1 MLQFARFAAT
11 RASLAIFT
19 LIMVSFI
26 VFSLMEL
33 VPGDCAERYLSFKSS
48 QGAVITLEDIQAE
61 RVRLGLD
68 KPYLIRWG
76 NWIVNAFQGEFGDS
90 CILRLNISEL
100 LGQKFWLS
108 LGICLASLLLAYLI
122 AIPVGIISATSKNPW
137 TNNGLRLVSY
147 LGLAMPNFLLALMIM
162 LFSTI
167 VFGDTLTG
175 LFSKEF
181 RDAAWSFDRVKDFL
195 SRAWLPIFILAWS
208 ATAFAI
214 QTVRALM
221 SDEVGK
227 LYVVAASARGVTGRT
242 LLWRYPARHALGP
255 IINSLGFDLNRIF
268 NELPIV
274 ALILTLTEAGS
285 TTSRCT
291 GGWDL
296 RTRARRSTAA
306 LRSCLLSF
314 LSCTRSWPASGN
326 VASMASKAH
335 VIRRVISVTSRLGR
349 DSTSIEADT
358 SPARSQPLHNTMKV
372 RSRFPIIDQHSWL
385 AAGTFL
391 STTVRERESWKSAC
405 DARTSRV
412 REW

>member
-11 RASLAIFT
+11 RAGLAIFT

-48 QGAVITLEDIQAE
+48 QGSVITLEDIQAE

-137 TNNGLRLVSY
+137 TNNSLRLVSY

-285 TTSRCT
+285 LLIEALARSNDQQLAGAIIFMLTAAIVGINFVTDIILALTDPRV
-291 GGWDL
+291 
-296 RTRARRSTAA
+296 RRS
-306 LRSCLLSF
+306 
-314 LSCTRSWPASGN
+314 
-326 VASMASKAH
+326 
-335 VIRRVISVTSRLGR
+335 ILG
-349 DSTSIEADT
+349 
-358 SPARSQPLHNTMKV
+358 
-372 RSRFPIIDQHSWL
+372 
-385 AAGTFL
+385 
-391 STTVRERESWKSAC
+391 
-405 DARTSRV
+405 
-412 REW
+412 